1 MNNKILDINIKTI
14 KMRKCLQI
22 LCTSLGVLIL
32 ISCEKEVVEFDDING
47 QTYVRFASSIVELPV
62 VFDSSAEIEIPV
74 QVNTISET
82 ERTVTVNVVTTG
94 AENEATP
101 EQYSVGNSVTIPANS
116 YRGALSFT
124 GIDNGI
130 EIGETRTV
138 TLEISDISG
147 TSDASLDIFR
157 TTTVNLFQVC
167 PVPSD
172 FFIGAYQLTTTAP
185 GIFGIDTFTDGIVD
199 IAQGESSPDAR
210 KFSAFV
216 YPAFGTFGPFTF
228 NFTLVC
234 GTVLVPSGQDTGIGC
249 DTNTRL
255 GPSDT
260 TGGYDAGDDSVLVI
274 DFLDDEG
281 GTSCGAE
288 TNATITLTKI

>member
-1 MNNKILDINIKTI
+1 
-14 KMRKCLQI
+14 MRKCLQI
-22 LCTSLGVLIL
+22 LCLSLGVLIL
-32 ISCEKEVVEFDDING
+32 TSCEEEVAEFDDING

-82 ERTVTVNVVTTG
+82 ERTITVDVVATG

-116 YRGALSFT
+116 YRGTLSFT

-138 TLEISDISG
+138 TLEITDISG
-147 TSDASLDIFR
+147 TSDASLDVFR
-157 TTTVNLFQVC
+157 RTTVNLFQVC

-172 FFIGAYQLTTTAP
+172 FFIGEYQLTTTAP
-185 GIFGIDTFTDGIVD
+185 GIFGSVVFGQAVVTLE
-199 IAQGESSPDAR
+199 QGDSSSDAR
-210 KFSAFV
+210 KFTSEFV
-216 YPAFGTFGPFTF
+216 YPELGTFGPVTF

-234 GTVLVPSGQDTGIGC
+234 GTVLVASGQDMGIGC
-249 DTNTRL
+249 TINTNL
-255 GPSDT
+255 GPSNT
-260 TGGYDAGDDSVLVI
+260 AGGYEADDDSILVI
-274 DFLDDEG
+274 DFVDDEG
-281 GTSCGAE
+281 GRSCAAE
-288 TNATITLTKI
+288 TNASITLTKI